1 MFALEKPVLDFAIA
15 GLATVNRQR
24 RNEEQMRTRTYARAL
39 FSTLLV
45 VVALG
50 AACSKKP
57 APQAPPPPPPRA
69 AEPPARPTVNIQA
82 SPTSIQRGQSTK
94 LTWSSTNATSL
105 TLSPE
110 IGAVASEGTQTVS
123 PQDAITY
130 TITATGP
137 GGTADASVHV
147 SINAPPPPAPAA
159 HQPTLQEMF
168 DKEVKDAYFDYDKAD
183 IRTDARDALSQTAQF
198 LRAYPQMKVAVEG
211 HCDERG
217 STEYN
222 LALGDRRAAAAKK
235 FLVSLGI
242 PADRLETVSYG
253 KERPFCS
260 ASNEECY
267 RQNRRAHF
275 VLGK

>member
-1 MFALEKPVLDFAIA
+1 
-15 GLATVNRQR
+15 VNLQ
-24 RNEEQMRTRTYARAL
+24 
-39 FSTLLV
+39 
-45 VVALG
+45 
-50 AACSKKP
+50 AA
-57 APQAPPPPPPRA
+57 
-69 AEPPARPTVNIQA
+69 PTM
-82 SPTSIQRGQSTK
+82 IQRGQSIT

-110 IGAVASEGTQTVS
+110 IGAVSAEGTQSVS

-137 GGTADASVHV
+137 GGSADASVHV
-147 SINAPPPPAPAA
+147 SVTVPPPSTPTA
-159 HQPTLQEMF
+159 HVPTMQELF
-168 DKEVKDAYFDYDKAD
+168 DKGVKDAYFNYDKAD

-198 LRAYPQMKVAVEG
+198 LRSNPQMKVVVEG

-222 LALGDRRAAAAKK
+222 LALGDRRAASAKQY
-235 FLVSLGI
+235 LVSLGI

-260 ASNEECY
+260 ASTEECY
-267 RQNRRAHF
+267 QQNRRAHF

>member
-1 MFALEKPVLDFAIA
+1 MW
-15 GLATVNRQR
+15 NR
-24 RNEEQMRTRTYARAL
+24 THARAL
-39 FSTLLV
+39 FSTLIA

-50 AACSKKP
+50 AACAKKP
-57 APQAPPPPPPRA
+57 APQAQTPPPPPA
-69 AEPPARPTVNIQA
+69 AEPPARPTVNLQA
-82 SPTSIQRGQSTK
+82 SPTFIQRGQSTT

-105 TLSPE
+105 TLSPG
-110 IGAVASEGTQTVS
+110 IGAVAAEGKQTLS
-123 PQDAITY
+123 PTEATTY

-137 GGTADASVHV
+137 GGSADASVRV
-147 SINAPPPPAPAA
+147 SVTVPPPPAPSA
-159 HQPTLQEMF
+159 HEPTLQELF

-183 IRTDARDALSQTAQF
+183 IRADARDALSQTAQF
-198 LRAYPQMKVAVEG
+198 LRSYPQMKVVVEG

-222 LALGDRRAAAAKK
+222 LALGDRRAAAAKQ

-260 ASNEECY
+260 ASNEACWQ
-267 RQNRRAHF
+267 QNRRAHF
-275 VLGK
+275 VMGK